1 MSYMTIVNLLLLKT
15 YLHWSCNV
23 DEPPLFY
30 FLFFFSQNT
39 LDSSSVFFFMRQ
51 STVIDTCFNHVKH
64 DRIVL

>member
-1 MSYMTIVNLLLLKT
+1 MPYITIVNLLLLKI

-30 FLFFFSQNT
+30 FLFFFSQDT

-51 STVIDTCFNHVKH
+51 STVIDEYSNHVKH